1 MDLELGTV
9 VALVLCTA
17 VSSSVITAILAAVLL
32 RWRLQPTLERRLTE
46 LGEELEA
53 RVRSGVLG
61 AGEELAPKFRAEVEQ
76 GFRDGVLAI
85 ASGQDLDDSVRA
97 FAKGSVDLI
106 GGGLNSLLGRSR
118 RKD

>member
-1 MDLELGTV
+1 MSNSTSCLGIRGGP
-9 VALVLCTA
+9 AP
-17 VSSSVITAILAAVLL
+17 
-32 RWRLQPTLERRLTE
+32 RP
-46 LGEELEA
+46 
-53 RVRSGVLG
+53 RVMS
-61 AGEELAPKFRAEVEQ
+61 KFRAEVEQ

-85 ASGQDLDDSVRA
+85 ARGQDLDDSVRA